1 MCKRFKNIYEY
12 LSFLI
17 LEIPK
22 KYKRFKN
29 GIRNIFRWIPIIYKD
44 RDFDDGYLLRIEYE
58 KLKMMYN
65 YFKDAD
71 IVVDEWHI
79 ALTIK
84 RAIAVLEIVME
95 KDGAYNKYLDDNY
108 GDVNLIE
115 ESEETDDPNIYRYN
129 PQPRVLSVPVKVNIR
144 NAYRFAHPSER
155 WCKDRKE
162 TGLEKNLKENY
173 GLYAMELRK
182 LKAMHIYYEMRKNYT
197 YEWWD

>member
-1 MCKRFKNIYEY
+1 MMKKLKDIWEDIKFRIK
-12 LSFLI
+12 
-17 LEIPK
+17 EIPH
-22 KYKRFKN
+22 KYKDIKN
-29 GIRNIFRWIPIIYKD
+29 GIRNIFRWVPIIYKD
-44 RDFDDGYLLRIEYE
+44 RDFANDYLLRLEYE

-84 RAIAVLEIVME
+84 RAIGLLEIIME
-95 KDGAYNKYLDDNY
+95 EDEAYNKYLDDNY
-108 GDVNLIE
+108 GNVNLIE
-115 ESEETDDPNIYRYN
+115 DLEETDDPNIYRYN

-144 NAYRFAHPSER
+144 NAYRFAHPTER
-155 WCKDRKE
+155 FHKNRNE
-162 TGLEKNLKENY
+162 STLEKNLRENY
-173 GLYAMELRK
+173 GMFAMELRK

>member
-1 MCKRFKNIYEY
+1 MKKLKDIWEDIKFRIKEIPHKYKNI
-12 LSFLI
+12 
-17 LEIPK
+17 
-22 KYKRFKN
+22 KN

-44 RDFDDGYLLRIEYE
+44 RNFDDGYLLRIEYE

-84 RAIAVLEIVME
+84 RAIAVLEIIME
-95 KDGAYNKYLDDNY
+95 EDEAYNKYLDDNY
-108 GDVNLIE
+108 GNVNLIE
-115 ESEETDDPNIYRYN
+115 DLEETDDPNIYRYN

-144 NAYRFAHPSER
+144 NAYRFAHPTER
-155 WCKDRKE
+155 FHKNRNE
-162 TGLEKNLKENY
+162 STLEKNLRENY
-173 GLYAMELRK
+173 GMFAMELRK